1 MLKSY
6 EAIYENGRV
15 IWVDEQPP
23 LTSARLI
30 VTVLEEKPI
39 PPVKRR
45 TFPTTLAGKVEIL
58 GDIIS
63 PIVDEADWEC
73 LSHAEDLY
81 NDPLLGQFLNFL
93 GRDLHQNPQHLQSIS
108 SDLVN
113 RIQALVA
120 GVDIDLDAPLADE
133 LEDEEEK

>member
-30 VTVLEEKPI
+30 VTVLEEKLM

-45 TFPTTLAGKVEIL
+45 TFPTILAGKVEIL
-58 GDIIS
+58 GDIVS
-63 PIVDEADWEC
+63 PILDKFEF
-73 LSHAEDLY
+73 H
-81 NDPLLGQFLNFL
+81 
-93 GRDLHQNPQHLQSIS
+93 S
-108 SDLVN
+108 ST
-113 RIQALVA
+113 
-120 GVDIDLDAPLADE
+120 P
-133 LEDEEEK
+133 